1 MALTPTLSL
10 RERGFWREVPDRG
23 RGRQRRVSGVTERGG
38 VAAPCTRPTVGTGSS
53 PASRGRAWLV
63 ALTPALSLTGEGVFE
78 GGPRSGS
85 GRTKKGVGG
94 DGCGGVAAP
103 CPRPTVGTGSSPAS
117 RGRAWFIGPHP
128 NPLPRGEG
136 VFEEVPDRGRGRT
149 DMRRGGR
156 CGGRALKQPRLLTGV
171 ASVGSV
177 SADPNQTQL
186 EPSGVLVGS
195 LFFLLSSPDP
205 CDKNTGYGVQLLRQ
219 YYRPSGRAR
228 RRFWLFTRT
237 PG

>member
-1 MALTPTLSL
+1 MVTGCARSTCYQCTRSVPTSTLSH
-10 RERGFWREVPDRG
+10 G
-23 RGRQRRVSGVTERGG
+23 RGSFLRRSPIGVGEDEEGVGGDGCGG
-38 VAAPCTRPTVGTGSS
+38 VAAPLPHRGYRIKSGKSRKGVVDWPS
-53 PASRGRAWLV
+53 PQPSPR
-63 ALTPALSLTGEGVFE
+63 GEGVFE

-85 GRTKKGVGG
+85 GKTKKGVGG

-103 CPRPTVGTGSSPAS
+103 CPRPTVGTGSSPG
-117 RGRAWFIGPHP
+117 RGRAWFALTPT
-128 NPLPRGEG
+128 LSGEG
-136 VFEEVPDRGRGRT
+136 ECD
-149 DMRRGGR
+149 
-156 CGGRALKQPRLLTGV
+156 GRALKQPRLLAGV